1 MPKVKIFVA
10 FILFFQLN
18 CTTGGNPENVADELS
33 EEVVP
38 EPAAEPVVGAAQLDA
53 FLPMLAGKKVGMLVN
68 HTSTIGNRHLVDVLL
83 GNNVMIQ
90 SIFAPEHGFRGTAD
104 AGEHITDGKDPKT
117 GIPLVSLYG
126 KNRKPQ
132 AEQLA
137 GLDWVIFD
145 IQDVGTRFYT
155 YISSMSY
162 MMDACAEYGIQ
173 MLILD
178 RPNPNGHYVDGP
190 LVEIGHESYVPFV
203 GLHPVPIVHG
213 MTVGEYAQM
222 VNGEGWLSEGR
233 TCKLTVIPVKHYTH
247 QTVYNLPIP
256 PSPNLPNMRS
266 IYLYPSLCFFEGT
279 VASEG
284 RGTDKQFQVYGH
296 PDYPAGDF
304 TFTPV
309 PSPGAKN
316 PKLEGQECHGYDL
329 TKRDPMAIHD
339 EARIHLEYFIDFYR
353 NFPDKKNLFLKNK
366 YFDTL
371 AGSKKLREQIEAG
384 KSAEEIRAGWQEGL
398 DAFKVIRA
406 KYLLYPDE
414 LD

>member
-1 MPKVKIFVA
+1 MLV
-10 FILFFQLN
+10 FQLN
-18 CTTGGNPENVADELS
+18 CTTGSSTESTTAEKEAV
-33 EEVVP
+33 EVQ
-38 EPAAEPVVGAAQLDA
+38 AEPVVGAAQLDA
-53 FLPMLAGKKVGMLVN
+53 YLPMLIGKKVSLLVN
-68 HTSTIGNRHLVDVLL
+68 HTTTIGDRHLVDVLL
-83 GNNVMIQ
+83 EKGVEIQ

-104 AGEHITDGKDPKT
+104 AGEHITDGKDPET

-145 IQDVGTRFYT
+145 IQDVGARFYT

-162 MMDACAEYGIQ
+162 MMDACADLGIQ

-178 RPNPNGHYVDGP
+178 RPNPNGHYFDGP
-190 LVEIGHESYVPFV
+190 LVDLEHEKYVPFV

-222 VNGEGWLSEGR
+222 VNGEGWLTDGR
-233 TCKLTVIPVKHYTH
+233 TCKLTVIPVQNYTH
-247 QTVYNLPIP
+247 QTVYDLPIP

-296 PDYPAGDF
+296 PDYPAGDY
-304 TFTPV
+304 TFTPM
-309 PSPGAKN
+309 PGPGSKH
-316 PKLEGQECHGYDL
+316 PKLEGQECHGQDL
-329 TKRDPMAIHD
+329 TSLDPLDIRK
-339 EARIHLEYFIDFYR
+339 EARINLSYFIEFYR
-353 NFPDKKNLFLKNK
+353 NFPNKDELFRTNK

-371 AGSKKLREQIEAG
+371 AGSKKLREDIEAG
-384 KSAEEIRAGWQEGL
+384 KTEAEIRAGWEEELAAYG
-398 DAFKVIRA
+398 AMRKP
-406 KYLLYPDE
+406 YLLYPE
-414 LD
+414 

>member
-1 MPKVKIFVA
+1 MLKVKIFVA
-10 FILFFQLN
+10 FLIIFQLN
-18 CTTGGNPENVADELS
+18 CTPGVAPENATGEMS
-33 EEVVP
+33 ESGVKE
-38 EPAAEPVVGAAQLDA
+38 EQAEPEVGAAQLDA
-53 FLPMLAGKKVGMLVN
+53 YLPMLAGKNVGMLVN
-68 HTSTIGNRHLVDVLL
+68 HTSMVGDRHLVDILL
-83 GNNVMIQ
+83 EKGVKIQ

-104 AGEHITDGKDPKT
+104 AGEHITDGKDPET

-132 AEQLA
+132 PEQLA

-162 MMDACAEYGIQ
+162 MMDACADLGIQ

-178 RPNPNGHYVDGP
+178 RPNPNGHYVDDP
-190 LVEIGHESYVPFV
+190 LVEVGHDSYVPFV

-222 VNGEGWLSEGR
+222 VNGEGWLSEDLR
-233 TCKLTVIPVKHYTH
+233 CKLTVIPIENYTH
-247 QTVYNLPIP
+247 QTVYELPVA

-296 PDYPAGDF
+296 PDYPGGDF
-304 TFTPV
+304 TFTPM
-309 PSPGAKN
+309 PGPGSKH

-329 TKRDPMAIHD
+329 TGLDPMDIHD
-339 EARIHLEYFIDFYR
+339 EARIHLDYFIEFYR
-353 NFPDKKNLFLKNK
+353 NFPDKENLFRKNN

-371 AGSKKLREQIEAG
+371 AGSKKLREDIEAG
-384 KSAEEIRAGWQEGL
+384 KSEEEIRAGWKPDL
-398 DAFKVIRA
+398 DRYREMRR
-406 KYLLYPDE
+406 KYLLYPE
-414 LD
+414 S